1 MDGATHGRHCAGH
14 SSRTGKPCK
23 KAPILGGTVCA
34 THGGSAPQVQQKARE
49 RLAALAPQAVQ
60 TLAALLIRDEF
71 PTVQL
76 GAARYV
82 FDQAEGTATENM
94 NVRVSGQMDIVTVLH
109 QRHTRSV
116 KSLAEMP
123 NPHGIETDAGTR

>member
-1 MDGATHGRHCAGH
+1 MGRKHAPQGPNKAAPMGQVTYEPVRCTGH
-14 SSRTGKPCK
+14 SARTGKPCK
-23 KAPILGGTVCA
+23 KFPIHGGTVCD
-34 THGGSAPQVQQKARE
+34 THGGRAPQVQQKARE

-82 FDQAEGTATENM
+82 FDQAEGTATENV
-94 NVRVSGQMDIVTVLH
+94 NVKQTGDMTYRWATPDD
-109 QRHTRSV
+109 R
-116 KSLAEMP
+116 P
-123 NPHGIETDAGTR
+123 